1 MSHGEPARLIPA
13 GKFWGESAAW
23 VCSDQPY
30 PLLGHLLDA
39 AAAAGRRV
47 SPAHAGMS
55 RCAAAVSVSQSDHM
69 VDDHTGLAKMFI
81 TCQNI
86 RIHLNSFHRLL
97 LVIENA
103 DGSHHEAEA

>member
-13 GKFWGESAAW
+13 GEVLGGIGSLGLFGSAL
-23 VCSDQPY
+23 

-55 RCAAAVSVSQSDHM
+55 RCAATVSVSQSDHM